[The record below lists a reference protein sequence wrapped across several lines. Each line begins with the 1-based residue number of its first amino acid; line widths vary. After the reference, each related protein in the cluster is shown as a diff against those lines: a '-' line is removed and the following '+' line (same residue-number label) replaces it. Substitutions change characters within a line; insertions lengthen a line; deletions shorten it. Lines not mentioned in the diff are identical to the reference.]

1 MLWIKKA
8 ISQVEPCGTTESFY
22 LFIYYFLM
30 KIRLTIRSMTGKLSQ
45 TMMSDSEL
53 YNVMYGLK
61 RHPSLNN
68 TGFFLVFLLS
78 M

>member
-1 MLWIKKA
+1 
-8 ISQVEPCGTTESFY
+8 
-22 LFIYYFLM
+22 M